1 MIFEGKAS
9 SLQDFKMYFLRMLY
23 SWSQVLDGVSKMSL
37 LESVDKIMQESLRD
51 NVFWIYSF
59 CIWVSHPW
67 CLIYITILITY
78 QKNLTLFRFTLRSS
92 CSVKNGF
99 ICSFFV
105 ASRLFVLCF

>member
-1 MIFEGKAS
+1 LIFEGKAS

-67 CLIYITILITY
+67 CLIYITILITLSKKFHFVSFY
-78 QKNLTLFRFTLRSS
+78 TKVLMFCKKRFYL
-92 CSVKNGF
+92 
-99 ICSFFV
+99 
-105 ASRLFVLCF
+105 